1 MPEFNLYSTDGCH
14 LCEQAL
20 ALISQVNPNIKVTVL
35 DIMDDPKWLEAY
47 QIRIPV
53 LESTPSA
60 TNDPKPQLD
69 WPFDAAQL
77 TDFFTQNA

>member
-1 MPEFNLYSTDGCH
+1 MKNQPTLCSLMAMEHSLILFSTDGCH

-20 ALISQVNPNIKVTVL
+20 EIIKQVAPQIKVTVL

-53 LESTPSA
+53 L
-60 TNDPKPQLD
+60 
-69 WPFDAAQL
+69 
-77 TDFFTQNA
+77 